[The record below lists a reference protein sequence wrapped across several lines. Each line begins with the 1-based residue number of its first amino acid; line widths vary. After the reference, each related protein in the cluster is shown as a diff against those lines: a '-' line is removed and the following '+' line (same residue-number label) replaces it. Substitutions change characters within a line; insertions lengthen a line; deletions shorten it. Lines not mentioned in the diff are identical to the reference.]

1 MCSLEFPDLE
11 QQIWQP
17 LRNRGVTVIGVD
29 TGGLYGKDDATR
41 VRDFIAKTGVS
52 FPVVLDQGQ
61 SDYFSASP
69 AISPYPYDVVVDRS
83 GVVVSVMSRYDPGAL
98 RAAVDAAL

>member
-1 MCSLEFPDLE
+1 MCGLEFPDLE

-17 LRNRGVTVIGVD
+17 LKDQGVTVIGVD
-29 TGGLYGKDDATR
+29 TGGLFGQDDATR

-61 SDYFSASP
+61 SDYFSSSP
-69 AISPYPYDVVVDRS
+69 GISPYPYDVIVDRN
-83 GVVVSVMSRYDPGAL
+83 GVVVSIMTQYDPDAL
-98 RAAVDAAL
+98 RAVVDAAL